1 MSIDPA
7 YLNAY
12 IDRLKAHDW
21 FFERSDDS
29 RVFKAGLAAEQK
41 LRREAESDP
50 LLRELFEV
58 AAYIRGTLRQDARPG
73 HWQCWLTF
81 DEFAEV
87 CRRRLV
93 ANATARPDPTHRLAA
108 CVRSLA
114 NALAQAAP
122 DNGAPARAMKL
133 LQDLQLLEST
143 LLPAK
148 PGKETS

>member
-93 ANATARPDPTHRLAA
+93 ANATARPTDAQRLAKI
-108 CVRSLA
+108 VH
-114 NALAQAAP
+114 ALAIALARADP
-122 DNGAPARAMKL
+122 DNRAPQRALDALNTMG
-133 LQDLQLLEST
+133 LLEAT
-143 LLPAK
+143 LTTPAK
-148 PGKETS
+148 ESNR